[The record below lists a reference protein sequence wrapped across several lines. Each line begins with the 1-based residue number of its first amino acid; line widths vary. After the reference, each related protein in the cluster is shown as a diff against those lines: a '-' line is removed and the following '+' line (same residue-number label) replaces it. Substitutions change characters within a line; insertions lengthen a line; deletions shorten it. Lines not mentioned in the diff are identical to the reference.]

1 MKKNEILE
9 LIKNQIL
16 FFDGGTGSVLQGIG
30 LKPGE
35 LPETWNITN
44 PEKIIKL
51 HLDYFLSG
59 CNIIKT
65 NTFGANPNKF
75 IDSKF
80 NLEQIISSA
89 LQNAKYAR
97 SLIEDKSSEYSKSE
111 FANSPHLI
119 ALDIGPCGKLLEP
132 LGDLSFENAVKLFSQ
147 TIEIGL
153 KNGADLI
160 LIETM
165 NDCYEAKSAI
175 IAAKEVIEK
184 LGNNYDVPIFVTT
197 VYDETA
203 RSLTGSNIETMCT
216 ILEGLGVDAL
226 GMNCSLGPIQ
236 MKNFINDFT
245 KNTKLPIIVNPN
257 AGLPRSENGKT
268 VYDISPQ
275 DFANI
280 VSNFVANGVSIV
292 GGCCGTTPE
301 HIKLLVKKIN
311 EKNLINKNK
320 IDFFINQKTENDINK
335 NSNTSK
341 ICSNTKVVK
350 IGKNEKPVL
359 IGERINPTG
368 KKRFKQA
375 LRENDIQY
383 ILQEGI
389 KQEENGANIL
399 DVNVGLPEIDETKM
413 MKNVI
418 KELQSVTDLPL
429 QIDTSNPD
437 TMEQALRI
445 YNGKALIN
453 SVNGKQEVMEKIF
466 PLVKKYGGCV
476 VALTLDE
483 NGIPETAEGR
493 IEIAKKILTTAQKFG
508 IDKNEIIF
516 DPLTMAV
523 SSDDKAG
530 IETLKSVKNLTEKF
544 NAKTILGISNISF
557 GLPQREILT
566 STFFTMALTNG
577 LSCAIMNPN
586 STEIIKA
593 YNSFCTLSGKDNQ
606 CTQYINFAE
615 NILPQQNIYQQISTQ
630 QNLQTNNSNLQTS
643 NYKIDSIEY
652 AIIKGLKEQTIL
664 KTKELLKEKSEL
676 QIINENLIPALDVVG
691 KGFEQKKIY
700 LPQLLMSAEAVKAG
714 FSILKDNLI
723 STGKEEEPKGEVVI
737 ATVKGD
743 IHDIGKNIVKVLLEN
758 YSFKVYDL
766 GKDVEPQSI
775 VDLCIEKNI
784 KLVGLSALMT
794 TTVPAMEETIKL
806 LKDTCPDCKVC
817 VGGAVLTQEYANM
830 IGASYYAKD
839 ALDTVKYA
847 QNIFTN

>member
-1 MKKNEILE
+1 MKKNEILK
-9 LIKNQIL
+9 LIENQTL
-16 FFDGGTGSVLQGIG
+16 FFDGGTGSVLQSWG
-30 LKPGE
+30 LQPGE
-35 LPETWNITN
+35 LPEIWNITN
-44 PEKIIKL
+44 PDKIIQL
-51 HLDYFLSG
+51 HYEYFLAG
-59 CNIIKT
+59 ANIIKT
-65 NTFGANPNKF
+65 NTFGANKNKF
-75 IDSKF
+75 KETEFS
-80 NLEQIISSA
+80 LEEIVTSA
-89 LQNAKYAR
+89 LNNAKKAR
-97 SLIEDKSSEYSKSE
+97 QLIEDDKSNSE
-111 FANSPHLI
+111 FKNSPHLI
-119 ALDIGPCGKLLEP
+119 ALDIGPLGKLLEP
-132 LGDLSFENAVKLFSQ
+132 LGDLSFNEAVNLFSE
-147 TIEIGL
+147 TIKIGL
-153 KNGADLI
+153 QNDADLI

-165 NDCYEAKSAI
+165 NDCYEAKAGI
-175 IAAKEVIEK
+175 IACKEVIEN
-184 LGNNYDVPIFVTT
+184 LGSEFDVPIFVTT
-197 VYDETA
+197 VYDESA
-203 RSLTGSNIETMCT
+203 RSLTGTNIETMTT
-216 ILEGLGVDAL
+216 ILESLGVDGL

-236 MKNFINDFT
+236 MKEFIKDFT
-245 KNTKLPIIVNPN
+245 ANTNLPIIVNPN

-268 VYDISPQ
+268 IYDISPEE
-275 DFANI
+275 FANI
-280 VSNFVANGVSIV
+280 VSDFISNGVSIV

-320 IDFFINQKTENDINK
+320 IDFFNNQKTKEK
-335 NSNTSK
+335 NNTIK

-350 IGKNEKPVL
+350 IGKDEIPVL

-389 KQEENGANIL
+389 KQEENGCHVL

-413 MKNVI
+413 MIDVI

-453 SVNGKQEVMEKIF
+453 SVNGKQEVMEQIF
-466 PLVKKYGGCV
+466 PLVKKYGGSV

-483 NGIPETAEGR
+483 TGIPETTEGR
-493 IEIAKKILTTAQKFG
+493 IKIAKKILDTAKKFG
-508 IDKNEIIF
+508 IDSNEIIF

-530 IETLKSVKNLTEKF
+530 IETLKCVKILTEEF

-566 STFFTMALTNG
+566 SSFFTMALTNG

-586 STEIIKA
+586 STEIMKA
-593 YNSFCTLSGKDNQ
+593 YNSFCTLSGKDSQ
-606 CTQYINFAE
+606 CANYINFAE
-615 NILPQQNIYQQISTQ
+615 NILQQPVT
-630 QNLQTNNSNLQTS
+630 QTNITQENKTTFNNSINLNSDT
-643 NYKIDSIEY
+643 IEY

-664 KTKELLKEKSEL
+664 KTKELLQTKTEIE
-676 QIINENLIPALDVVG
+676 IINENLIPALDIVG
-691 KGFEQKKIY
+691 KAFEQKKIY

-714 FSILKDNLI
+714 FSIIKDNLI
-723 STGKEEEPKGEVVI
+723 STGKEEEPKGKVVI

-766 GKDVEPQSI
+766 GKDVEPQEI
-775 VDLCIEKNI
+775 VNLCVEKNI
-784 KLVGLSALMT
+784 KFVGLSALMT

-806 LKDTCPDCKVC
+806 LKETCPDCKVC
-817 VGGAVLTQEYANM
+817 VGGAVLTQEYADM
-830 IGASYYAKD
+830 IGADFYGKD
-839 ALDTVKYA
+839 ALDTVKFA
-847 QNIFTN
+847 QKIFTT

>member
-9 LIKNQIL
+9 LIKKQIL
-16 FFDGGTGSVLQGIG
+16 FFDGGTGSVLQGMG

-35 LPETWNITN
+35 LPETWNVTH
-44 PEKIIKL
+44 PEKITKL

-75 IDSKF
+75 IDTEF
-80 NLEQIISSA
+80 NLEQIVSSA
-89 LQNAKYAR
+89 LQNAKQAR
-97 SLIEDKSSEYSKSE
+97 TLIEDKSSEYSNSK
-111 FANSPHLI
+111 FAQSPHLI

-175 IAAKEVIEK
+175 IATKEVIEK
-184 LGNNYDVPIFVTT
+184 LGKDFDVPIFVTT

-226 GMNCSLGPIQ
+226 GMNCSLGPMQ

-245 KNTKLPIIVNPN
+245 ANTKLPIIVNPN
-257 AGLPRSENGKT
+257 AGLPRTEDGKT
-268 VYDISPQ
+268 VYNITPQ
-275 DFANI
+275 DFAHI
-280 VSNFVANGVSIV
+280 VSEFVANGISIV

-301 HIKLLVKKIN
+301 HIKLLVQEVKNKN
-311 EKNLINKNK
+311 LFYKNAKEKNIK
-320 IDFFINQKTENDINK
+320 I
-335 NSNTSK
+335 SNTSK

-350 IGKNEKPVL
+350 IGKEEKTVL

-389 KQEENGANIL
+389 KQEENGVNVL

-429 QIDTSNPD
+429 QIDTSNPE

-453 SVNGKQEVMEKIF
+453 SVNGKQEVMEQIF

-483 NGIPETAEGR
+483 NGIPKTAEGR
-493 IEIAKKILTTAQKFG
+493 IEIAKKILTTAQNFG

-530 IETLKSVKNLTEKF
+530 IETLKCVRILTEEF

-586 STEIIKA
+586 STEIMKS
-593 YNSFCTLSGKDNQ
+593 YNSFCTLAGKDNQ

-615 NILPQQNIYQQISTQ
+615 NILPQKNIPMQVCTQ
-630 QNLQTNNSNLQTS
+630 ENFQTNNSSLQNST
-643 NYKIDSIEY
+643 YQIDSIEY

-676 QIINENLIPALDVVG
+676 QIINENLIPALDFVG

-723 STGKEEEPKGEVVI
+723 STGKEEEQKGEVVI

-806 LKDTCPDCKVC
+806 LKDNCPECKVC

-847 QNIFTN
+847 QSVFTN

>member
-1 MKKNEILE
+1 MKKNEILK
-9 LIKNQIL
+9 LIENQTL
-16 FFDGGTGSVLQGIG
+16 FFDGGTGSVLQSWG
-30 LKPGE
+30 LQPGE
-35 LPETWNITN
+35 LPEIWNITN
-44 PEKIIKL
+44 PDKIIQL
-51 HLDYFLSG
+51 HYEYFLAG
-59 CNIIKT
+59 ANIIKT
-65 NTFGANPNKF
+65 NTFGANKNKF
-75 IDSKF
+75 KETEFS
-80 NLEQIISSA
+80 LEEIVTSA
-89 LQNAKYAR
+89 LNNAKKAR
-97 SLIEDKSSEYSKSE
+97 QLIEDDKSNSE
-111 FANSPHLI
+111 FKNSPHLI
-119 ALDIGPCGKLLEP
+119 ALDIGPLGKLLEP
-132 LGDLSFENAVKLFSQ
+132 LGDLSFNEAVNLFSE
-147 TIEIGL
+147 TIKIGL
-153 KNGADLI
+153 QNGADLI

-165 NDCYEAKSAI
+165 NDCYEAKAGI
-175 IAAKEVIEK
+175 IACKEVIEN
-184 LGNNYDVPIFVTT
+184 LGSEFDVPIFVTT
-197 VYDETA
+197 VYDESA
-203 RSLTGSNIETMCT
+203 RSLTGTNIETMTT
-216 ILEGLGVDAL
+216 ILESLGVDGL

-236 MKNFINDFT
+236 MKEFIKDFT
-245 KNTKLPIIVNPN
+245 ANTNLPIIVNPN

-268 VYDISPQ
+268 IYDISPEE
-275 DFANI
+275 FANI
-280 VSNFVANGVSIV
+280 VSDFISNGVSIV

-311 EKNLINKNK
+311 EKNLLNKNK
-320 IDFFINQKTENDINK
+320 IDFFNNQKTKEK
-335 NSNTSK
+335 NNTIK

-350 IGKNEKPVL
+350 IGKDEIPVL

-389 KQEENGANIL
+389 KQEENGCHVL

-413 MKNVI
+413 MIDVI

-453 SVNGKQEVMEKIF
+453 SVNGKQEVMEQIF
-466 PLVKKYGGCV
+466 PLVKKYGGSV

-483 NGIPETAEGR
+483 TGIPETTEGR
-493 IEIAKKILTTAQKFG
+493 IKIAKKILDTAKKFG
-508 IDKNEIIF
+508 IDSNEIIF

-530 IETLKSVKNLTEKF
+530 IETLKCVKILTEEF

-566 STFFTMALTNG
+566 SSFFTMALTNG

-586 STEIIKA
+586 STEIMKA
-593 YNSFCTLSGKDNQ
+593 YNSFCTLSGKDSQ
-606 CTQYINFAE
+606 CANYINFAE
-615 NILPQQNIYQQISTQ
+615 NILQQPVT
-630 QNLQTNNSNLQTS
+630 QTNITQENKTTFNNSINLNSDT
-643 NYKIDSIEY
+643 IEY

-664 KTKELLKEKSEL
+664 KTKELLQTKTEIE
-676 QIINENLIPALDVVG
+676 IINENLIPALDIVG
-691 KGFEQKKIY
+691 KAFEQKKIY

-714 FSILKDNLI
+714 FSIIKDNLI
-723 STGKEEEPKGEVVI
+723 STGKEEEPKGKVVI

-766 GKDVEPQSI
+766 GKDVEPQEI
-775 VDLCIEKNI
+775 VNLCVEKNI
-784 KLVGLSALMT
+784 KFVGLSALMT

-806 LKDTCPDCKVC
+806 LKETCPDCKVC
-817 VGGAVLTQEYANM
+817 VGGAVLTQEYADM
-830 IGASYYAKD
+830 IGADFYGKD
-839 ALDTVKYA
+839 ALDTVKFA
-847 QNIFTN
+847 QKIFTT

>member
-1 MKKNEILE
+1 MKKNEILK
-9 LIKNQIL
+9 LIENQTL
-16 FFDGGTGSVLQGIG
+16 FFDGGTGSVLQSLG
-30 LKPGE
+30 LQPSE
-35 LPETWNITN
+35 LPEVWNITN
-44 PEKIIKL
+44 PDKIVQL
-51 HLDYFLSG
+51 HYEYFLAG
-59 CNIIKT
+59 ANIIKT
-65 NTFGANPNKF
+65 NTFGANKNKF
-75 IDSKF
+75 KDSEF
-80 NLEQIISSA
+80 SLEEIVSSA
-89 LQNAKYAR
+89 LNNAKKAKEK
-97 SLIEDKSSEYSKSE
+97 IEDASSNSE
-111 FANSPHLI
+111 FKNSPHLI
-119 ALDIGPCGKLLEP
+119 ALDIGPLGKLLEP
-132 LGDLSFENAVKLFSQ
+132 LGDLSFNEAVNLFSE
-147 TIEIGL
+147 TIKIGL
-153 KNGADLI
+153 QNGADLI

-165 NDCYEAKSAI
+165 NDCYEAKAGI
-175 IAAKEVIEK
+175 IACKEVIEN
-184 LGNNYDVPIFVTT
+184 LGSEFDVPIFVTT
-197 VYDETA
+197 VYDESA
-203 RSLTGSNIETMCT
+203 RSLTGTNIETMTT
-216 ILEGLGVDAL
+216 ILESLGVDAL
-226 GMNCSLGPIQ
+226 GMNCSLGPMQ

-245 KNTKLPIIVNPN
+245 QNTKLPIIVNPN

-268 VYDISPQ
+268 VYDITPQ

-280 VSNFVANGVSIV
+280 VSEFISNGVSIV

-301 HIKLLVKKIN
+301 HIKLLVKKLN

-320 IDFFINQKTENDINK
+320 IDFFINQKTKNESNK
-335 NSNTSK
+335 NSNTIK

-350 IGKNEKPVL
+350 IGKEEIPAL

-389 KQEENGANIL
+389 KQEENGCHIL

-413 MKNVI
+413 MIDVI

-453 SVNGKQEVMEKIF
+453 SVNGKQEVMEQIF
-466 PLVKKYGGCV
+466 PLVKKYGGTV

-483 NGIPETAEGR
+483 TGIPETTEGR
-493 IEIAKKILTTAQKFG
+493 IKIAKKILDTAKKYG
-508 IDKNEIIF
+508 IDTNEIIF

-530 IETLKSVKNLTEKF
+530 IETLKCVKILTEEF

-566 STFFTMALTNG
+566 SSFFTMALTNG

-586 STEIIKA
+586 STEIMKS
-593 YNSFCTLSGKDNQ
+593 YNCFCTLSGKDNQ
-606 CTQYINFAE
+606 CTNYINFAE
-615 NILPQQNIYQQISTQ
+615 NILKQPVT
-630 QNLQTNNSNLQTS
+630 QTNITQENKTTFNNSINLNSDT
-643 NYKIDSIEY
+643 IEY

-664 KTKELLKEKSEL
+664 KTKELLQTKTEIE
-676 QIINENLIPALDVVG
+676 IINENLIPALDIVG
-691 KGFEQKKIY
+691 KAFEQKKIY

-714 FSILKDNLI
+714 FSIIKDNLI

-766 GKDVEPQSI
+766 GKDVEPQEI
-775 VDLCIEKNI
+775 VNICVEKNI
-784 KLVGLSALMT
+784 KFVGLSALMT
-794 TTVPAMEETIKL
+794 TTVPAMEETIRL
-806 LKDTCPDCKVC
+806 LKDKCQDCKVC
-817 VGGAVLTQEYANM
+817 VGGAVLTQEYADM
-830 IGASYYAKD
+830 IGADFYGKD
-839 ALDTVKYA
+839 ALDTVKFA
-847 QNIFTN
+847 QKIFTN

>member
-1 MKKNEILE
+1 MKKNEILN
-9 LIKNQIL
+9 LIKNQTL
-16 FFDGGTGSVLQGIG
+16 FFDGGTGSVLQSLG
-30 LKPGE
+30 LQPGE
-35 LPETWNITN
+35 LPEIWNITN
-44 PEKIIKL
+44 PDKIIQL
-51 HLDYFLSG
+51 HYEYFLAG
-59 CNIIKT
+59 ANIIKT
-65 NTFGANPNKF
+65 NTFGANKNKF
-75 IDSKF
+75 KETEFS
-80 NLEQIISSA
+80 LEEIISSA
-89 LQNAKYAR
+89 LNNAKKAKEK
-97 SLIEDKSSEYSKSE
+97 IEAESSNSE
-111 FANSPHLI
+111 FKNSPHLI
-119 ALDIGPCGKLLEP
+119 ALDIGPLGKLLEP
-132 LGDLSFENAVKLFSQ
+132 LGDLSFNEAVNLFSE
-147 TIEIGL
+147 TIKIGL
-153 KNGADLI
+153 QNGADLI

-165 NDCYEAKSAI
+165 NDCYEAKAGI
-175 IAAKEVIEK
+175 IACKEVIEN
-184 LGNNYDVPIFVTT
+184 LGSEFDVPIFVTT
-197 VYDETA
+197 VYDESA
-203 RSLTGSNIETMCT
+203 RSLTGTNIETMTT

-236 MKNFINDFT
+236 MKEFIKDFT
-245 KNTKLPIIVNPN
+245 ENTNLPIIVNPN

-268 VYDISPQ
+268 VYDISPEQ
-275 DFANI
+275 FANI
-280 VSNFVANGVSIV
+280 VSDFISNGVSII

-301 HIKLLVKKIN
+301 HIKLLVKKVN

-320 IDFFINQKTENDINK
+320 IDFFINQNTKEK
-335 NSNTSK
+335 NNTVK

-350 IGKNEKPVL
+350 IGKEEIPAL

-389 KQEENGANIL
+389 KQEENGCHIL

-413 MKNVI
+413 MIDVI

-437 TMEQALRI
+437 TMEQALRF

-453 SVNGKQEVMEKIF
+453 SVNGKQEVMEQIF
-466 PLVKKYGGCV
+466 PLVKKYGGTV

-483 NGIPETAEGR
+483 TGIPETTEGR
-493 IEIAKKILTTAQKFG
+493 IKIAKKILETAQKFG

-530 IETLKSVKNLTEKF
+530 IETLKCVKILTEEF

-566 STFFTMALTNG
+566 SSFFTMALTNG

-586 STEIIKA
+586 STEIMKA

-606 CTQYINFAE
+606 CTNYINFVE
-615 NILPQQNIYQQISTQ
+615 NILQQPVT
-630 QNLQTNNSNLQTS
+630 QTNITQENKITFNNSINLNSDT
-643 NYKIDSIEY
+643 IEY

-664 KTKELLKEKSEL
+664 KTKELLQTKTEIE
-676 QIINENLIPALDVVG
+676 IINENLIPALDIVG
-691 KGFEQKKIY
+691 KAFEQKKIY
-700 LPQLLMSAEAVKAG
+700 LPQLLMSAESVKAG
-714 FSILKDNLI
+714 FSIIKDNLI
-723 STGKEEEPKGEVVI
+723 QSGKKEEPKGEVVI

-766 GKDVEPQSI
+766 GKDVEPQEI
-775 VDLCIEKNI
+775 VNICVEKNI
-784 KLVGLSALMT
+784 KFVGLSALMT
-794 TTVPAMEETIKL
+794 TTVPAMEETIRL
-806 LKDTCPDCKVC
+806 LKDKCPDCKVC
-817 VGGAVLTQEYANM
+817 VGGAVLTQEYADM
-830 IGASYYAKD
+830 IGADFYGKD
-839 ALDTVKYA
+839 ALDTVKFA
-847 QNIFTN
+847 QKIFTT

>member
-1 MKKNEILE
+1 MKKNEILN
-9 LIKNQIL
+9 LIKNQTL
-16 FFDGGTGSVLQGIG
+16 FFDGGTGSVLQSLG
-30 LKPGE
+30 LQPGE
-35 LPETWNITN
+35 LPEIWNITN
-44 PEKIIKL
+44 PDKIIQL
-51 HLDYFLSG
+51 HYEYFLAG
-59 CNIIKT
+59 ANIIKT
-65 NTFGANPNKF
+65 NTFGANKNKF
-75 IDSKF
+75 KDSEF
-80 NLEQIISSA
+80 SLEEIVSSA
-89 LQNAKYAR
+89 LNNAKKAKEK
-97 SLIEDKSSEYSKSE
+97 IEAELSNSE
-111 FANSPHLI
+111 FKNSPHLI
-119 ALDIGPCGKLLEP
+119 ALDIGPLGKLLEP
-132 LGDLSFENAVKLFSQ
+132 LGDLSFNEAVNLFSE
-147 TIEIGL
+147 TIKIGL
-153 KNGADLI
+153 QNGADLI

-165 NDCYEAKSAI
+165 NDCYEAKAGI
-175 IAAKEVIEK
+175 IACKEVIEN
-184 LGNNYDVPIFVTT
+184 LGSEFDVPIFVTT
-197 VYDETA
+197 VYDESE
-203 RSLTGSNIETMCT
+203 RSLTGTNIETMTT

-236 MKNFINDFT
+236 MKEFLKDFT
-245 KNTKLPIIVNPN
+245 DNTKLPIIVNPN

-268 VYDISPQ
+268 VYDITPL

-280 VSNFVANGVSIV
+280 VSDFISNGVSIV

-301 HIKLLVKKIN
+301 HIKLLVKKVN

-320 IDFFINQKTENDINK
+320 IDFFVNQNTKEK
-335 NSNTSK
+335 NNSIK

-350 IGKNEKPVL
+350 IGKDEIPAL

-389 KQEENGANIL
+389 KQEENGCHIL

-413 MKNVI
+413 MIDVI

-429 QIDTSNPD
+429 QIDTSNPE
-437 TMEQALRI
+437 TMEQALRF

-453 SVNGKQEVMEKIF
+453 SVNGKQEVMEQIF
-466 PLVKKYGGCV
+466 PLVKKYGGTV

-483 NGIPETAEGR
+483 TGIPETTEGR
-493 IEIAKKILTTAQKFG
+493 IEIAKKILETAQKFG

-530 IETLKSVKNLTEKF
+530 IETLKCVKILTEEF

-566 STFFTMALTNG
+566 SSFFTMALTNG

-586 STEIIKA
+586 STEIMKA

-606 CTQYINFAE
+606 CTNYINFVE
-615 NILPQQNIYQQISTQ
+615 NILQQQTVLQQNISQQVSTQ
-630 QNLQTNNSNLQTS
+630 QNLQTNNSSLQNSTYQS
-643 NYKIDSIEY
+643 DSIEY

-664 KTKELLKEKSEL
+664 KTKELLQTKTEIE
-676 QIINENLIPALDVVG
+676 IINENLIPALDIVG
-691 KGFEQKKIY
+691 KAFEQKKIY
-700 LPQLLMSAEAVKAG
+700 LPQLLMSAESVKAG
-714 FSILKDNLI
+714 FSIIKDNLI
-723 STGKEEEPKGEVVI
+723 QYGKKEEPKGEVVI

-766 GKDVEPQSI
+766 GKDVEPQEI
-775 VDLCIEKNI
+775 VNLCVEKNI
-784 KLVGLSALMT
+784 KFVGLSALMT

-806 LKDTCPDCKVC
+806 LKETCPDCKVC
-817 VGGAVLTQEYANM
+817 VGGAVLTQEYADM
-830 IGASYYAKD
+830 IGADFYGKD
-839 ALDTVKYA
+839 ALDTVKFA
-847 QNIFTN
+847 QKIFTN